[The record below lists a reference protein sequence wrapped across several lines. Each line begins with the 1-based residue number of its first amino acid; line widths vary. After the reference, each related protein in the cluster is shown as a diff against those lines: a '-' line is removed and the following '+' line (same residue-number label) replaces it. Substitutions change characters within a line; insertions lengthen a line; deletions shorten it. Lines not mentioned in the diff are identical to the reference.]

1 MKVIIKGIL
10 LDTIEKDY
18 EFEGKKGVSYQLVI
32 YQEGKLQNVKVP
44 FDLYNLYKDEL
55 NKNIELV
62 CDIFCKGSYS
72 LSFKG

>member
-62 CDIFCKGSYS
+62 CDILNKDSN
-72 LSFKG
+72 

>member
-32 YQEGKLQNVKVP
+32 YHILT
-44 FDLYNLYKDEL
+44 LYFY
-55 NKNIELV
+55 
-62 CDIFCKGSYS
+62 
-72 LSFKG
+72 